1 MSKKHYIKR
10 HLLIINRIRKNPCSF
25 KEIEDYLEQ
34 ISYSSNENYSVSK
47 RTFERDLLEIREI
60 YNIDIQYKRSSN
72 TYEIEDDSLDLL
84 TQRIIESF
92 EIYDFLSL
100 SDSFSD
106 YVLLEKRKPLATEF
120 LQELLSAVKNKYEVL
135 VTHKKF
141 NEKSANKIR
150 KVYPLALKEALF
162 RWYLVAFDP
171 NDGQI
176 KTFGLERISEVE
188 ILKTTFPTEK
198 IPSIEEKFRHS
209 YGVITDGTPPKK
221 IVLSFAPEETDYI
234 KSLPLHHSQKIVSE
248 NEKECIVEL
257 FVSPTYDF
265 IMEILSMGK
274 EVVVLEPVSLKKKIQ
289 KILEE
294 TLKKYKKQ

>member
-10 HLLIINRIRKNPCSF
+10 HLLIINRIRKKPCSF

-34 ISYSSNENYSVSK
+34 ISYSSDENYSVSK

-72 TYEIEDDSLDLL
+72 TYEIEDNSLDLL

-100 SDSFSD
+100 SDSLSD
-106 YVLLEKRKPLATEF
+106 YVILEKRKPLATEF
-120 LQELLSAVKNKYEVL
+120 LQELLFAVKNKYEVL

-141 NEKSANKIR
+141 NEKSVNKTR

-188 ILKTTFPTEK
+188 VLKSTFPTEK

-209 YGVITDGTPPKK
+209 YGVITDGTPPEKV
-221 IVLSFAPEETDYI
+221 VLSFDPEETDYI

-257 FVSPTYDF
+257 FISPTYDF
-265 IMEILSMGK
+265 IMEILSKGK
-274 EVVVLEPVSLKKKIQ
+274 EITVLEPVGLRENIKEILQKSLRN
-289 KILEE
+289 
-294 TLKKYKKQ
+294 YKD

>member
-1 MSKKHYIKR
+1 
-10 HLLIINRIRKNPCSF
+10 
-25 KEIEDYLEQ
+25 KEIEDFLKK
-34 ISYSSNENYSVSK
+34 ISYNSDENYSVSK

-72 TYEIEDDSLDLL
+72 TYEIEDNSLDLL

-100 SDSFSD
+100 SDSLSD
-106 YVLLEKRKPLATEF
+106 YVILEKRKPLATEF
-120 LQELLSAVKNKYEVL
+120 LQELLFAVKNKYEIL

-141 NEKSANKIR
+141 NETSENKTR

-176 KTFGLERISEVE
+176 KTFGLERISEVKT
-188 ILKTTFPTEK
+188 LKTIYSTKE
-198 IPSIEEKFRHS
+198 IPSMEEKFRHS
-209 YGVITDGTPPKK
+209 YGIITDGTKPEKV
-221 IVLSFAPEETDYI
+221 VLSVLPEEINYL

-257 FVSPTYDF
+257 FISPTYDF
-265 IMEILSMGK
+265 IMEILSKGK
-274 EVVVLEPVSLKKKIQ
+274 EITVLEPVGLRENIKEI
-289 KILEE
+289 
-294 TLKKYKKQ
+294 

>member
-1 MSKKHYIKR
+1 MSKKLYIKR
-10 HLLIINRIRKNPCSF
+10 HLLIINRIRKSPCSF

-34 ISYSSNENYSVSK
+34 LSYDEPLAVSK
-47 RTFERDLLEIREI
+47 RTFERDLTEIREI

-72 TYEIEDDSLDLL
+72 TYEIEEDDISLK

-100 SDSFSD
+100 PDTLTDF
-106 YVLLEKRKPLATEF
+106 VLLEKRKPLATEY
-120 LQELLSAVKNKYEVL
+120 LQELLFAIKNKYEIRI
-135 VTHKKF
+135 THQKF
-141 NEKSANKIR
+141 GSDNQTR

-162 RWYLVAFDP
+162 RWYLVAYDP

-176 KTFGLERISEVE
+176 KTFGLERISEVQT
-188 ILKTTFPTEK
+188 LKTIYYTK
-198 IPSIEEKFRHS
+198 GIPSIEEKFKHF
-209 YGVITDGTPPKK
+209 YGVITDGTQPEKV
-221 IVLSFAPEETDYI
+221 VLSLSPNEVNYI

-257 FVSPTYDF
+257 FISPTYDF

-274 EVVVLEPVSLKKKIQ
+274 EVEVVEPVSLRENIKN
-289 KILEE
+289 ILEKSLE
-294 TLKKYKKQ
+294 RYRE

>member
-25 KEIEDYLEQ
+25 KEIEDYLERMFYN
-34 ISYSSNENYSVSK
+34 SDENYSFSK
-47 RTFERDLLEIREI
+47 RTFERDLKEIREI
-60 YNIDIQYKRSSN
+60 YNIDIQYNRSSN
-72 TYEIEDDSLDLL
+72 TYGIEEDYMDEK

-100 SDSFSD
+100 PDSLSE
-106 YVLLEKRKPLATEF
+106 YVLLEKRKPLATEY
-120 LQELLSAVKNKYEVL
+120 LQELLFAIKNKYEVE
-135 VTHKKF
+135 VTHQKF
-141 NEKSANKIR
+141 GNTSKNPTR

-176 KTFGLERISEVE
+176 KTFGLERISEVKT
-188 ILKTTFPTEK
+188 LKTIYSTK
-198 IPSIEEKFRHS
+198 GIPSMEEKFRHS
-209 YGVITDGTPPKK
+209 YGIITDGTKPEKV
-221 IVLSFAPEETDYI
+221 VLSVLPEEIEYL

-248 NEKECIVEL
+248 KEKECIVEL
-257 FVSPTYDF
+257 FISPTRDF

-274 EVVVLEPVSLKKKIQ
+274 EITVLEPVSLRENITE
-289 KILEE
+289 I
-294 TLKKYKKQ
+294 LKKSLRNYKK